1 MAALQE
7 DVDIIRMSFHA
18 PIYCTAVAKILNL
31 LKGKDTDHIPLIV
44 GGVVDTSPGYLSHQ
58 GNGC

>member
-1 MAALQE
+1 MPQYIFS
-7 DVDIIRMSFHA
+7 D
-18 PIYCTAVAKILNL
+18 VAKILNL

-44 GGVVDTSPGYLSHQ
+44 GGGGDTSPGYFSPQ